1 MGSFLCP
8 KKSRP
13 LINHEKIENDIEDNK
28 DEIFI
33 SNFEKNDVSSYK
45 INLSSNEIL
54 EKTNKIKGKDAYSIL
69 ISLIEN
75 FSSNISSFAISINNL
90 AEQINNNKNNK
101 FSNGFPIIND
111 YYLDEMRHEFVQK
124 KKKKFKNEINN
135 EIKNK
140 YISPILESNKK
151 KDEEILNLNNEKNQL
166 KSEIKNLYEEIL
178 KNNNKLESKIEN
190 LKTQIEKEK
199 KINEENNKAK
209 ENLIQEN
216 KNKLDILKK
225 EILSEIENL
234 RKKII
239 FQIENNEKTYNS
251 KLEKFKNENNMEI
264 GKSKEKHEEDIQT
277 LKKEIVKNIKELQ
290 NAKKEIDIIN
300 KNLKKKTINII
311 NESFTKLDNL
321 LNKKY
326 SLNKHK
332 KQNDQKLKLFSDKN
346 YARVGLNNIGNNCY
360 INSVLQVLKNIPKFT
375 YNFYE
380 LNESDKFL
388 SSFKD
393 LLINICKSN
402 ISSFSPK
409 EFKLYL
415 GIENKR
421 FSGNNQYDSTI
432 FYVSLLNIINK
443 KLNNVSK
450 DNYKKL
456 DMTKYENKSLQEK
469 FEIWKNNYKIKNKTF
484 IFEFFYIFY
493 VNEIEC
499 ISCHHKNQAFQ
510 AMNFLDFPIV
520 SDNGIV
526 KNLEECFI
534 NFQMEKSLED
544 NCSKCHNNKIR
555 QQFIFLELPPVL
567 IINLKRVG
575 ERSAYFNEIEI
586 PFQLDME
593 KLIKTVK
600 INSIYELR
608 GFIKHSGDE
617 RGGHNYA
624 FCKNMFD
631 DKWYKYNDCN
641 CSSINCEPELDKIFF
656 LCYIKVGS
664 DIENIFYLK
673 KIMESLNDYEQK
685 KIKKF

>member
-1 MGSFLCP
+1 M
-8 KKSRP
+8 
-13 LINHEKIENDIEDNK
+13 
-28 DEIFI
+28 
-33 SNFEKNDVSSYK
+33 
-45 INLSSNEIL
+45 
-54 EKTNKIKGKDAYSIL
+54 
-69 ISLIEN
+69 
-75 FSSNISSFAISINNL
+75 
-90 AEQINNNKNNK
+90 
-101 FSNGFPIIND
+101 
-111 YYLDEMRHEFVQK
+111 
-124 KKKKFKNEINN
+124 
-135 EIKNK
+135 
-140 YISPILESNKK
+140 
-151 KDEEILNLNNEKNQL
+151 
-166 KSEIKNLYEEIL
+166 
-178 KNNNKLESKIEN
+178 
-190 LKTQIEKEK
+190 
-199 KINEENNKAK
+199 
-209 ENLIQEN
+209 
-216 KNKLDILKK
+216 
-225 EILSEIENL
+225 
-234 RKKII
+234 
-239 FQIENNEKTYNS
+239 
-251 KLEKFKNENNMEI
+251 
-264 GKSKEKHEEDIQT
+264 
-277 LKKEIVKNIKELQ
+277 
-290 NAKKEIDIIN
+290 
-300 KNLKKKTINII
+300 
-311 NESFTKLDNL
+311 
-321 LNKKY
+321 
-326 SLNKHK
+326 
-332 KQNDQKLKLFSDKN
+332 
-346 YARVGLNNIGNNCY
+346 
-360 INSVLQVLKNIPKFT
+360 NSVLQVLKNIPKFT

-409 EFKLYL
+409 EFKLNL
-415 GIENKR
+415 GLENKR

-450 DNYKKL
+450 DNYKRI

-469 FEIWKNNYKIKNKTF
+469 FKIWIKNKTF

-499 ISCHHKNQAFQ
+499 ISCNNKNQAFQ

-593 KLIKTVK
+593 KLIKNVK

-617 RGGHNYA
+617 KGGHNYA

-631 DKWYKYNDCN
+631 DKWYKYNDSN